1 MNNKTIFI
9 VIKRITYG
17 DIETSFVVFAFNI
30 YRNALLY
37 IDAMPDKAKFNIS
50 YDVEEIEIGD
60 NIK

>member
-1 MNNKTIFI
+1 MNNKTIYI
-9 VIKRITYG
+9 VTKRITHG
-17 DIETSFVVFAFNI
+17 DIETTFVIFAFNI

-60 NIK
+60 